1 MKFTTTFLT
10 NLFLL
15 LFLPTNVIWGQ
26 DNIELFHN
34 HQGFVLTFNVDGEK
48 YILSEGAMVSTASG
62 TAIKHIEI
70 GKCMKLSEDNYS
82 IEKAKIIYPYS
93 SKIEETKDDAIYHF
107 SSKGLDISSKSPLST
122 DDNTIE
128 EHDIMVKLP
137 LVSKKPSKAFQAVK
151 LYCCDDNFICLLEL
165 KSKPFVVYKSANNFY
180 IGTANINEESIL
192 LEPQYAVIDG
202 KEVCSNLSLM
212 KFMLHKEIIEAKGKK
227 LTRKYFISDEE

>member
-26 DNIELFHN
+26 DNIEFFHN
-34 HQGFVLTFNVDGEK
+34 HQGFVLTFNVANEK

-62 TAIKHIEI
+62 TAIKHLEI
-70 GKCMKLSEDNYS
+70 GKCMKLSEDNYT

-93 SKIEETKDDAIYHF
+93 SKIEATEDDAIYHF

-122 DDNTIE
+122 DDNSIE
-128 EHDIMVKLP
+128 EHDMMTKLS
-137 LVSKKPSKAFQAVK
+137 LVSKKSSNVFLTVK
-151 LYCCDDNFICLLEL
+151 LYCSDDDFICLLEL
-165 KSKPFVVYKSANNFY
+165 KSNPFAVYKSDNNFY
-180 IGTANINEESIL
+180 IGTANINQKSIL

-212 KFMLHKEIIEAKGKK
+212 KFKLHNDIIEVNDKK